1 MIQSPVLVGRDT
13 YLTLVEA
20 RLAGAA
26 AGAGQLLFV
35 AGEAGIG
42 KTRLLGSAAGLRA
55 QALTTPTDMI
65 DRGIRRCVMIVLEVL
80 GGAALVGLAAA
91 ALRPT
96 GAAAR
101 LAGRVA
107 EDAGLSNRT
116 DVTATGLEP
125 FVHHDEDD

>member
-65 DRGIRRCVMIVLEVL
+65 DRGIRRCVWSRSFITMKMTRPWGDHAEIRELL
-80 GGAALVGLAAA
+80 HLLKRDMGADDQRPRRPDRGPAA
-91 ALRPT
+91 
-96 GAAAR
+96 GAGFG
-101 LAGRVA
+101 GRVA
-107 EDAGLSNRT
+107 
-116 DVTATGLEP
+116 
-125 FVHHDEDD
+125 